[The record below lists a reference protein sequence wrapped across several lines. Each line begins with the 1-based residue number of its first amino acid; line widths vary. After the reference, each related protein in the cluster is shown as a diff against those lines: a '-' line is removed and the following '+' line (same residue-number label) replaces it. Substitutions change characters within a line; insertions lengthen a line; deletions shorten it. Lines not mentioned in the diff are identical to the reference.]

1 MEARRHLYTD
11 VATTVVATDG
21 RAPDEVVQ
29 VVLDWV

>member
-21 RAPDEVVQ
+21 RAPDEVV
-29 VVLDWV
+29 VLDWV